1 MPYKNI
7 KELPESLQK
16 LPVKAQQ
23 MFLQAFN
30 KSYDEYGETRA
41 FKIAWGVVKKK
52 FKRINDKWVAK
63 GMGFN
68 LYTFELEV
76 NDTLIQKS
84 EDGEYYL
91 EGILSDTMTDKEG
104 KKFTEEALKGFARQ
118 INENGLSGFI
128 THEDWK
134 DFCINN
140 SHLGDEVF
148 IAKARKRK
156 GILKVIKAIYEKGKL
171 WIKALIDKRY
181 LKRVKKFNK
190 MSLEAYI
197 PKSYQKG
204 NEYEK
209 GHILGLA
216 LDNNAI
222 NPRATYNVA

>member
-1 MPYKNI
+1 MPYENI

-30 KSYDEYGETRA
+30 KSYDEYGDTQA

-52 FKRINDKWVAK
+52 FKRINNQWVAK

-68 LYTFELEV
+68 LYSFELET
-76 NDTLIQKS
+76 NNAFIQKAD
-84 EDGEYYL
+84 DGEYYL
-91 EGILSDTMTDKEG
+91 EGILSDTMTDREG
-104 KKFTEEALKGFARQ
+104 KQFTEEALIDFAKQ

-134 DFCINN
+134 NFCMSN

-156 GILKVIKAIYEKGKL
+156 GILKVIKAVYEKGKL

-190 MSLEAYI
+190 MSLEAFI
-197 PKSYQKG
+197 PKNYQKG
-204 NEYEK
+204 NDYVR

-222 NPRATYNVA
+222 NPRATYAVA